1 MANIAAMSLAPIPV
15 AAPEPSVPS
24 DMPDEGPVDI
34 LAVPVQHYPPSWFD
48 RLKVWVDRLPGPAW
62 LFYLVGA
69 LALYMLRT
77 ILQWTDGTH
86 PPGTFDASLVFTSA
100 WPWYG
105 LGAMHYLDHAAGR
118 ALDGLH
124 SILSGSEERQ
134 DELRYR
140 LTTMPARPALAAGLG
155 ALLLALIAFL
165 VTSFNE
171 TLITDLEHHVSK
183 AYGAGTS
190 PAVLVIT
197 LVAMWF
203 VGGLFFY
210 HTVRQ
215 MRLIRTISTLHID
228 VAAAHLTPIYRLSR
242 VTAATA
248 AACSGG
254 IALAI
259 VTFTI
264 PQVLSD
270 PVALLIAAGIILLAS
285 VTFVWP
291 LLGIHAVLEAEK
303 ARLHL
308 DAQQRMKQA
317 LLELKRRQDN
327 TDYEGVGAMNNA
339 LDALLKQQAV
349 VDKIATWPWRTG
361 TVGGLATAI
370 FLPLVIWLI
379 TRILA
384 QLIP

>member
-1 MANIAAMSLAPIPV
+1 
-15 AAPEPSVPS
+15 
-24 DMPDEGPVDI
+24 
-34 LAVPVQHYPPSWFD
+34 
-48 RLKVWVDRLPGPAW
+48 
-62 LFYLVGA
+62 
-69 LALYMLRT
+69 
-77 ILQWTDGTH
+77 
-86 PPGTFDASLVFTSA
+86 
-100 WPWYG
+100 
-105 LGAMHYLDHAAGR
+105 
-118 ALDGLH
+118 
-124 SILSGSEERQ
+124 
-134 DELRYR
+134 
-140 LTTMPARPALAAGLG
+140 
-155 ALLLALIAFL
+155 
-165 VTSFNE
+165 
-171 TLITDLEHHVSK
+171 
-183 AYGAGTS
+183 
-190 PAVLVIT
+190 
-197 LVAMWF
+197 
-203 VGGLFFY
+203 
-210 HTVRQ
+210 

-303 ARLHL
+303 ARLYL
-308 DAQQRMKQA
+308 DAQQRIKQA

-349 VDKIATWPWRTG
+349 VDKIATWPWRTE